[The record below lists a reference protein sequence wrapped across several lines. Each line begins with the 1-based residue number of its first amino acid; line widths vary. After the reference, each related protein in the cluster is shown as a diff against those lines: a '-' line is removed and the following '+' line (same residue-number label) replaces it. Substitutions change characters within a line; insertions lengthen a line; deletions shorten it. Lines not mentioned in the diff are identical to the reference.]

1 MVNILK
7 SELFG
12 WPILADGYNFNAV
25 QAIDRLIKLRLLDV
39 RGFFDLYI
47 STNPKDP
54 ASLILKVCL
63 FFNFFIFELKK
74 YFDFFFVVEI

>member
-12 WPILADGYNFNAV
+12 WPILADAYNFNAV

-63 FFNFFIFELKK
+63 TFIFNFCLSLFQFQNLIFIQ
-74 YFDFFFVVEI
+74 